1 MIGACAKE
9 FVQSSAE
16 FTIQSMQAFAE
27 VANRAKFVRELVERL
42 GCIGDVYWSSNGSV
56 EVEPT
61 DKPVFALTI
70 KDRKRWIHL
79 SIRALRRG
87 FNNQIHN
94 WAYELD
100 MTNEFAI
107 DRFLFAVN
115 DSFPQFAKSME
126 TR

>member
-16 FTIQSMQAFAE
+16 FTIRSTQAFAE

-61 DKPVFALTI
+61 DKPVFALTMFLATRSSGANGP
-70 KDRKRWIHL
+70 KERSDCSRSRSGQCNKLGRNF
-79 SIRALRRG
+79 SPSCRQNRG
-87 FNNQIHN
+87 
-94 WAYELD
+94 E
-100 MTNEFAI
+100 
-107 DRFLFAVN
+107 
-115 DSFPQFAKSME
+115 S
-126 TR
+126 